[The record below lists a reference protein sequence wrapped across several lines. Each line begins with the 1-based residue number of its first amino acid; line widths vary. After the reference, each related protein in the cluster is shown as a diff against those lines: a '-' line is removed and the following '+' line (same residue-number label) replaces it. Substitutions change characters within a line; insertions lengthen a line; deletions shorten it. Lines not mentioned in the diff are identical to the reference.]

1 MLYISSD
8 MSDNYNH
15 LELLCWCI
23 SCYCKYSMLNI
34 KCRECWISK
43 MGKGFPKGSKSC
55 EQKCKDD
62 AIYFFLIFWT
72 VSADVATADKM
83 CPRRPRICHNRCIY
97 KGRRGGYC
105 AGKWKSLCVCI
116 YPSVTQ
122 NMLYLFFNIWN
133 WFTCVNFFRAKMF
146 ILFISVSLVNHSF
159 EIKGLKNDSY
169 CICNRKLRKNLRE
182 L

>member
-1 MLYISSD
+1 
-8 MSDNYNH
+8 
-15 LELLCWCI
+15 
-23 SCYCKYSMLNI
+23 
-34 KCRECWISK
+34 
-43 MGKGFPKGSKSC
+43 MGRGLPKGSKSC

-72 VSADVATADKM
+72 ESADVATADRG
-83 CPRRPRICHNRCIY
+83 CPARPRECLRWC
-97 KGRRGGYC
+97 RTRGSTSGYC
-105 AGKWKSLCVCI
+105 RKSFLRYTCVCKKVKKVI
-116 YPSVTQ
+116 Q

-133 WFTCVNFFRAKMF
+133 WCTCVNFFRAKMF